1 MAYQKPTIREF
12 EVRRVGALMPAPN
25 NSSCLECETSLG
37 MIAFWGDA
45 RSMVNIEAIR
55 AASPPFRVR
64 CGCITPRRTVS
75 NHVLWVPQSVPVEI
89 TTT

>member
-1 MAYQKPTIREF
+1 MAYQKPTVREF
-12 EVRRVGALMPAPN
+12 QVHRVGALMTGPN
-25 NSSCLECETSLG
+25 NSSFLECETSLG
-37 MIAFWGDA
+37 TIAFWGDS

-75 NHVLWVPQSVPVEI
+75 THVLWVPQVVPVEI
-89 TTT
+89 TPA